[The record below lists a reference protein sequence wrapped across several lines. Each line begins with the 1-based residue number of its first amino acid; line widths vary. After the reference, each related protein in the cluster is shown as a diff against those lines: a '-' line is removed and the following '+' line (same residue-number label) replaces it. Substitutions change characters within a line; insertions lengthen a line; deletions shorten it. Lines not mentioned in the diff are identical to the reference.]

1 MDFLEHYVVSKREDF
16 SDGWSMIVP
25 SVNYAMAIARI
36 GEEESENGPSGFE
49 MQML

>member
-25 SVNYAMAIARI
+25 SDYAMAIARI
-36 GEEESENGPSGFE
+36 GEEESESGPSGFE

>member
-25 SVNYAMAIARI
+25 SVNYVMAIARI
-36 GEEESENGPSGFE
+36 GEEESESGPSGFE